1 MKCLFDSLSSIDPC
15 SKTTPNAQIEPI
27 QYNGKANKGKLENLY
42 YYYAKSATDMKSVMG
57 LFGELGGNQ
66 VDTGTDG
73 DTADPVASAAD
84 KTDRLGKIQFL
95 FNIKEGKRS
104 SIEQRITREVM
115 MDMTKEFSAGGGDM
129 SKMMEAI
136 SGGKGSPDLDA
147 IMGQV
152 MGTGGFASPPAYYES
167 RFIFN
172 CC

>member
-1 MKCLFDSLSSIDPC
+1 M
-15 SKTTPNAQIEPI
+15 
-27 QYNGKANKGKLENLY
+27 
-42 YYYAKSATDMKSVMG
+42 DMKSVMG
-57 LFGELGGNQ
+57 LLGELGGSQ

-73 DTADPVASAAD
+73 DTTDPVASAAD

-136 SGGKGSPDLDA
+136 SGKGSPDLDD

-152 MGTGGFASPPAYYES
+152 MGTGGFALPPCL
-167 RFIFN
+167 I
-172 CC
+172 